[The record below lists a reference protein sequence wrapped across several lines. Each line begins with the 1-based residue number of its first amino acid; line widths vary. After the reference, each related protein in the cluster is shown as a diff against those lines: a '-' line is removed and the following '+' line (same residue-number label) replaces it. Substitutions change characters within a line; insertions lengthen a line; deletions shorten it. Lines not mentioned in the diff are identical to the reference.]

1 VAVSLKAPCVG
12 RPPIASH
19 AATLAPERFRVHEC
33 TTHRGRYHRR
43 VAEDSVPTGAA
54 QSAGRAWQPTTT
66 AASLQARAERV
77 IAGAAGRKR
86 LHLYRFLAEYPW
98 YVDSGEG
105 ATITDVDGRSYIDLM
120 GSYGPNLLGHGHP
133 RVEQA
138 ATRQRLRGD
147 SMGAQA
153 PVAVELAEFL
163 SARFEPVDWV
173 FVGKNGSDATSYA
186 LRVARLATGRSRV
199 LIAEAAYH
207 TAHDWGTIFEAGVP
221 APHSSL
227 TSRFV
232 YNDAESLRAAV
243 DAADGDVAAIMLTP
257 FHQGYFAT
265 PVLPTESFLNAVRS
279 QARQSGAVVVLDD
292 VRAGMR
298 MHPSGGSYAEIG
310 LEPDLVCFAKAVAN
324 GRALSVCG
332 GSAELRDAADQ
343 VGYLGTFFASA
354 VAQAACLATFRA
366 FDIEGSFERMMTI
379 GGRLVTGLVEAAA
392 RADLTID
399 VNGFPT
405 MAMVSIE
412 GDDPGRY
419 LSHVWSA
426 AMVRRGVLVHPTQ
439 PWYLCAA
446 LTDEQVDTVLERAA
460 DCFDDV
466 AEEIANPRF
475 RGVPPT
481 ATAEVS
487 AGPIGGRA

>member
-1 VAVSLKAPCVG
+1 M
-12 RPPIASH
+12 
-19 AATLAPERFRVHEC
+19 
-33 TTHRGRYHRR
+33 
-43 VAEDSVPTGAA
+43 
-54 QSAGRAWQPTTT
+54 
-66 AASLQARAERV
+66 

-86 LHLYRFLAEYPW
+86 LHLYRFLSDHPW

-105 ATITDVDGRSYIDLM
+105 ATITDVDGRTYIDLM
-120 GSYGPNLLGHGHP
+120 GSYGPNLLGHRHP
-133 RVEQA
+133 LVERA

-163 SARFEPVDWV
+163 CARFDPVDWV

-186 LRVARLATGRSRV
+186 LRVARRATGRSRV
-199 LIAEAAYH
+199 LVAEAAYH
-207 TAHDWGTIFEAGVP
+207 TAQDWGTMFEAGVP
-221 APHSSL
+221 EPHRSL

-232 YNDAESLRAAV
+232 YNDADSLRAAV

-257 FHQGYFAT
+257 FHQGYFEMPA
-265 PVLPTESFLNAVRS
+265 LPTESFLKAIRD
-279 QARQSGAVVVLDD
+279 QAQRSGAVVVLDD

-298 MHPSGGSYAEIG
+298 MHPSGSSHAAID
-310 LEPDLVCFAKAVAN
+310 LDPDLVCFAKALAN

-354 VAQAACLATFRA
+354 VAQAACLATFQA
-366 FDIEGSFERMMTI
+366 FDTEGAFERMMAI
-379 GGRLVTGLVEAAA
+379 GGRLATGLVEAAA
-392 RADLTID
+392 TADLTIE
-399 VNGFPT
+399 VTGFPT
-405 MAMVSIE
+405 MALVGIE
-412 GDDPGRY
+412 GDYPDQY
-419 LSHVWSA
+419 LGHVWSA

-460 DCFDDV
+460 DCFADV
-466 AEEIANPRF
+466 AEELAD
-475 RGVPPT
+475 PT
-481 ATAEVS
+481 
-487 AGPIGGRA
+487 R

>member
-1 VAVSLKAPCVG
+1 
-12 RPPIASH
+12 
-19 AATLAPERFRVHEC
+19 
-33 TTHRGRYHRR
+33 
-43 VAEDSVPTGAA
+43 VPTGAA
-54 QSAGRAWQPTTT
+54 QSAGPAWQPTTT

-86 LHLYRFLAEYPW
+86 LLLYRFLSEFPW

-120 GSYGPNLLGHGHP
+120 GSYGPNLLGHRHP

-138 ATRQRLRGD
+138 ATRQRLLGD
-147 SMGAQA
+147 SMGAQG

-163 SARFEPVDWV
+163 CARFEPVDWV

-199 LIAEAAYH
+199 LIAEASYH

-221 APHSSL
+221 APHRSL

-257 FHQGYFAT
+257 FHQGYFET
-265 PVLPTESFLNAVRS
+265 PALPTDSFLKAIRS
-279 QARQSGAVVVLDD
+279 EARRSGAAVVLDD

-298 MHPSGGSYAEIG
+298 MHPSGSSHAEIG
-310 LEPDLVCFAKAVAN
+310 LDPDLVCFGKALAN
-324 GRALSVCG
+324 GRSLSVCG
-332 GSAELRDAADQ
+332 GSAELRVAADQ

-354 VAQAACLATFRA
+354 VAQAACLGTFRA
-366 FDIEGSFERMMTI
+366 FDIEGSFERMMAV
-379 GGRLVTGLVEAAA
+379 GGRLATGLVEAAA
-392 RADLTID
+392 TADLT
-399 VNGFPT
+399 VEVKGFPT
-405 MAMVSIE
+405 MALIDIE
-412 GDDPGRY
+412 GDGRGQY

-446 LTDEQVDTVLERAA
+446 MTDEQVDTVLERAA
-460 DCFDDV
+460 ECFDEV
-466 AEEIANPRF
+466 AEEIANPTRR
-475 RGVPPT
+475 RGVPEPARGT
-481 ATAEVS
+481 
-487 AGPIGGRA
+487 

>member
-1 VAVSLKAPCVG
+1 
-12 RPPIASH
+12 
-19 AATLAPERFRVHEC
+19 
-33 TTHRGRYHRR
+33 
-43 VAEDSVPTGAA
+43 
-54 QSAGRAWQPTTT
+54 
-66 AASLQARAERV
+66 
-77 IAGAAGRKR
+77 
-86 LHLYRFLAEYPW
+86 
-98 YVDSGEG
+98 
-105 ATITDVDGRSYIDLM
+105 
-120 GSYGPNLLGHGHP
+120 
-133 RVEQA
+133 
-138 ATRQRLRGD
+138 
-147 SMGAQA
+147 MGAQA

-163 SARFEPVDWV
+163 CARFEPVDWV

-199 LIAEAAYH
+199 LIAEASYH

-265 PVLPTESFLNAVRS
+265 PVLPTESFLKAIRS

-310 LEPDLVCFAKAVAN
+310 LDPDLVCFAKAVAN

-366 FDIEGSFERMMTI
+366 FDIEGSFERMMAI
-379 GGRLVTGLVEAAA
+379 GARLVTGLVEAAA
-392 RADLTID
+392 SADLTIE
-399 VNGFPT
+399 VKGFPT
-405 MAMVSIE
+405 MALVSIE

-446 LTDEQVDTVLERAA
+446 LTEEQVDTVLERAA

-466 AEEIANPRF
+466 AEEIANPTRF
-475 RGVPPT
+475 RGVPG
-481 ATAEVS
+481 AARGEVS
-487 AGPIGGRA
+487 AGPFGGRA

>member
-1 VAVSLKAPCVG
+1 M
-12 RPPIASH
+12 
-19 AATLAPERFRVHEC
+19 
-33 TTHRGRYHRR
+33 
-43 VAEDSVPTGAA
+43 
-54 QSAGRAWQPTTT
+54 
-66 AASLQARAERV
+66 

-105 ATITDVDGRSYIDLM
+105 AAITDVDGRSYIDLM

-243 DAADGDVAAIMLTP
+243 DAAHGDVAAIMLTP

-265 PVLPTESFLNAVRS
+265 PVLPTESFLKAVRS

-298 MHPSGGSYAEIG
+298 MHTSGGSYAEIG

-366 FDIEGSFERMMTI
+366 FDIEGSFERMTTI

-466 AEEIANPRF
+466 AEEIANPTRF
-475 RGVPPT
+475 SGVPPT

-487 AGPIGGRA
+487 AGPFGGRA